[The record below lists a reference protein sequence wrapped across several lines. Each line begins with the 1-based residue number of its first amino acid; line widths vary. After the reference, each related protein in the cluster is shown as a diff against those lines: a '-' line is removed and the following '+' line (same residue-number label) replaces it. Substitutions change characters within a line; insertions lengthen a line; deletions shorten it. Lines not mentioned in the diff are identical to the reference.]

1 MHTYPTTTLYLFPIS
16 IADNTMHDVIPSEVL
31 NQYKSITL
39 WFVENARTCRQ
50 FLKKVDATINI
61 DELTIFELDKH
72 LPMNQL
78 QEIESLMKQH
88 QIIGVM
94 SESGLPCIADPGNL
108 VVKIAHKIGIKVK
121 PFVGPSSILLA
132 LMASGFNGQNFKFN
146 GYLPIQS
153 ETLKPFLL
161 NLEKESAKTTQLF
174 IEVPYRNDKTFQF
187 LVQHLSPETY
197 LLVAKDITS
206 ENEYI
211 QCKTIKEWKKSD
223 IVIGKTPCVFGVSMG

>member
-78 QEIESLMKQH
+78 KEIESLMKQH
-88 QIIGVM
+88 QTIGVM

-197 LLVAKDITS
+197 LLVAKDITG

-211 QCKTIKEWKKSD
+211 QCKPIKEWKKSD

>member
-1 MHTYPTTTLYLFPIS
+1 MHTYPTTILYLFPIS

-197 LLVAKDITS
+197 LLVAKDITG

-211 QCKTIKEWKKSD
+211 QCKTIKEWKRLD

>member
-1 MHTYPTTTLYLFPIS
+1 
-16 IADNTMHDVIPSEVL
+16 MHDVIPSEVL

-146 GYLPIQS
+146 GYLPIQP

-197 LLVAKDITS
+197 LLVAKDIS
-206 ENEYI
+206 GENEYI
-211 QCKTIKEWKKSD
+211 QCKTIKEWKKLD

>member
-78 QEIESLMKQH
+78 HEIESLMKQH

-197 LLVAKDITS
+197 LLVAKDITG

-211 QCKTIKEWKKSD
+211 QCKTIKEWKKLD

>member
-146 GYLPIQS
+146 GYLPIQP

-197 LLVAKDITS
+197 LLVAKDIS
-206 ENEYI
+206 GENEYI
-211 QCKTIKEWKKSD
+211 QCKTIKEWKKLD

>member
-161 NLEKESAKTTQLF
+161 NLEKESAKTAQLF

-197 LLVAKDITS
+197 LLVAKDITG

-211 QCKTIKEWKKSD
+211 QCKTIKEWKKLD

>member
-31 NQYKSITL
+31 NQYNSITL

-108 VVKIAHKIGIKVK
+108 IVRIAHKLGVKVK

-146 GYLPIQS
+146 GYLPIQP

-197 LLVAKDITS
+197 LLVAKDITG

-211 QCKTIKEWKKSD
+211 LCKTIKEWKKLD

>member
-78 QEIESLMKQH
+78 QEIELLMKQH

-211 QCKTIKEWKKSD
+211 QCKPIKEWKKSD

>member
-1 MHTYPTTTLYLFPIS
+1 LYLFPIS

-197 LLVAKDITS
+197 LLVAKDITG

-211 QCKTIKEWKKSD
+211 QCKTIKEWKRLD

>member
-1 MHTYPTTTLYLFPIS
+1 
-16 IADNTMHDVIPSEVL
+16 MHDVIPSEVL

-108 VVKIAHKIGIKVK
+108 VVKIAHKIGIIVK

-197 LLVAKDITS
+197 FLVAKDITG

>member
-108 VVKIAHKIGIKVK
+108 VVKIAHKIGIIVK

-197 LLVAKDITS
+197 FLVAKDITG

>member
-1 MHTYPTTTLYLFPIS
+1 
-16 IADNTMHDVIPSEVL
+16 
-31 NQYKSITL
+31 
-39 WFVENARTCRQ
+39 
-50 FLKKVDATINI
+50 
-61 DELTIFELDKH
+61 
-72 LPMNQL
+72 MNQL

-197 LLVAKDITS
+197 LLVAKDITG

-211 QCKTIKEWKKSD
+211 QCKTIKEWKKLD

>member
-197 LLVAKDITS
+197 LLVAKDITG

-211 QCKTIKEWKKSD
+211 QCKTIKEWKKLD

>member
-146 GYLPIQS
+146 GYLPIQP

-197 LLVAKDITS
+197 LLVAKDITG

-211 QCKTIKEWKKSD
+211 QCKTIKEWKKLD

>member
-174 IEVPYRNDKTFQF
+174 MEVPYRNDKTFQF

-197 LLVAKDITS
+197 LLVAKDITG

>member
-108 VVKIAHKIGIKVK
+108 VVKIAHKTGIKVK

-146 GYLPIQS
+146 GYLPIQP

-211 QCKTIKEWKKSD
+211 QCKPIKEWKKSD

>member
-1 MHTYPTTTLYLFPIS
+1 MHIYPTTTLYLFPIS
-16 IADNTMHDVIPSEVL
+16 IADNSMHNVIPSTVL

-50 FLKKVDATINI
+50 FLKKI
-61 DELTIFELDKH
+61 DSSIDIDLLTIFELDKH
-72 LPMNQL
+72 QPQQQL
-78 QEIESLMKQH
+78 QDIESLMKTH
-88 QIIGVM
+88 HFIGVM

-108 VVKIAHKIGIKVK
+108 VVRIAHKLGVKVK

-153 ETLKPFLL
+153 DTLKPFLL

-197 LLVAKDITS
+197 LLIAKDITG

-211 QCKTIKEWKKSD
+211 QCKPIKEWKKSD